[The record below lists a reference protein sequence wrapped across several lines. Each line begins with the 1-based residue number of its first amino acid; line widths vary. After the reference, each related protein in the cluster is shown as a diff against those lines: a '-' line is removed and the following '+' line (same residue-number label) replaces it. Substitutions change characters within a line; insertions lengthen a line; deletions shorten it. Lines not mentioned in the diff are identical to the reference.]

1 VLTLPSFFIILYPA
15 KIIKRAFSRAERK
28 QMKKAVIAF
37 ILTAALAFSS
47 CLKTSGAISSAPE
60 TPPEETIG
68 GESGVSGFSTAA
80 AAPRNEENLT
90 VFVTNFKT
98 FARSY

>member
-1 VLTLPSFFIILYPA
+1 
-15 KIIKRAFSRAERK
+15 
-28 QMKKAVIAF
+28 MKKAVIAF

-47 CLKTSGAISSAPE
+47 RLKTSGAIPSAPE

-80 AAPRNEENLT
+80 AAPRNEENLA